1 MKGASVVSN
10 QTQLW
15 MRSFTSKK
23 NWFHDFCFLPFR
35 NIHVNV
41 RRSRAHY
48 VEALL
53 EKKRDSTYNRKPMS
67 GFFAV
72 LFALQMCDH
81 VNLYGFD
88 AYTSRKRS
96 YRYHYFDNVQGF
108 TDVHSFDLAI
118 EVYKLVAKRG
128 GLTIN
133 M

>member
-1 MKGASVVSN
+1 M
-10 QTQLW
+10 
-15 MRSFTSKK
+15 
-23 NWFHDFCFLPFR
+23 
-35 NIHVNV
+35 NIQRVPLT
-41 RRSRAHY
+41 HY
-48 VEALL
+48 VKALL